1 MAIVYTVDDIRILTW
16 EVQIARE
23 RVRVVYA
30 ELLDTD
36 ERWDVKE
43 AFFWASLPTE
53 GPGGPSD
60 PVPENWYQLPVEYVS
75 ILTDLTID
83 ARNALLPT
91 IGE

>member
-16 EVQIARE
+16 EIQIARE

-43 AFFWASLPTE
+43 AFF
-53 GPGGPSD
+53 GPVCQQKAQAD
-60 PVPENWYQLPVEYVS
+60 RA
-75 ILTDLTID
+75 ILF
-83 ARNALLPT
+83 PT